1 MPAPIAFIIPFL
13 LISPSP
19 VDFGEVPLGTRTT
32 LNVSITNTDTQPATI
47 KTVKVL
53 YNSNFTV
60 LNDRE
65 LLNHD
70 LPVGATV
77 VAKIEYNGSRETFNV
92 EEDFDIDT
100 LIVDA
105 TCGTFRIGISGVAS
119 QPQMIIDD
127 VDAYIVD
134 AGQHW
139 CTPGGLRFVNPGS
152 DTLVVTGLTGYEGS
166 NFFLSPEAMAAMPFA
181 VPPKQYYDL
190 KDICYQRDDVGS
202 DSIVVRFLGN
212 AFSPKD
218 TSTWTGRTIIT
229 SIDEDGTLTARWQQ
243 GATLSRM
250 LVSDLQGR
258 VLADRVLTQ
267 GAEEASVPLPA
278 DVPRVLFVCL
288 YDAEGRVFHRT
299 QVGLW

>member
-1 MPAPIAFIIPFL
+1 MPASIAFIIPFL

-19 VDFGEVPLGTRTT
+19 IDFGEVPLGTRTT
-32 LNVSITNTDTQPATI
+32 INVSITNTDTQPATI
-47 KTVKVL
+47 KTVQL
-53 YNSNFTV
+53 RYNSYFAV
-60 LNDRE
+60 LNDRD
-65 LLNHD
+65 LLNYD

-77 VAKIEYNGSRETFNV
+77 VAKIEYDGSRETFNV
-92 EEDFDIDT
+92 EEDFDLDT

-105 TCGTFRIGISGVAS
+105 TCGTFRVGISGVAS

-134 AGQHW
+134 VGQRW
-139 CTPGGLRFVNPGS
+139 CTPLGLRFVNPGS
-152 DTLVVTGLTGYEGS
+152 DTLVVTGLTGHEGS
-166 NFFLSPEAMAAMPFA
+166 NFSLSPEAMAAMPFA

-190 KDICYQRDDVGS
+190 KDICYQRNDVGS

-218 TSTWTGRTIIT
+218 TSIWTGRTVAT
-229 SIDEDGTLTARWQQ
+229 SVDEHGTFKARWQ
-243 GATLSRM
+243 GASVSRM

-258 VLADRVLTQ
+258 ILSDTGISL
-267 GAEEASVPLPA
+267 GSESASVTLPPDAARLVWICLFDA
-278 DVPRVLFVCL
+278 D
-288 YDAEGRVFHRT
+288 GRVFHRT